1 MIYFFYKVYKGKL
14 LRVDHFIAGDE
25 EEPARKH
32 FIHCRKQSNFEDQ
45 QLPEDW
51 PNLAYF
57 SSLRTVSRSAARTS
71 TAPWV
76 TRTRTLESL
85 KEKGSET
92 GELPASAS
100 SPPPQGFTV
109 TKRTLEGD

>member
-1 MIYFFYKVYKGKL
+1 MIYFFYKVYKGKF

-45 QLPEDW
+45 QLPKDW

-57 SSLRTVSRSAARTS
+57 SSLRTASRSAAKTS

-85 KEKGSET
+85 KKGSET

-109 TKRTLEGD
+109 AKRTLEGD

>member
-1 MIYFFYKVYKGKL
+1 MIYFFYYVYEGKF
-14 LRVDHFIAGDE
+14 LRVDRFIAGDE

-51 PNLAYF
+51 PNLTYF
-57 SSLRTVSRSAARTS
+57 SSLRTVSRSAARKS

-100 SPPPQGFTV
+100 SPPQGFTV
-109 TKRTLEGD
+109 AKRTLEGD

>member
-51 PNLAYF
+51 PNLI
-57 SSLRTVSRSAARTS
+57 
-71 TAPWV
+71 
-76 TRTRTLESL
+76 
-85 KEKGSET
+85 
-92 GELPASAS
+92 
-100 SPPPQGFTV
+100 
-109 TKRTLEGD
+109 

>member
-1 MIYFFYKVYKGKL
+1 MIYFFYKVYKGKF

-57 SSLRTVSRSAARTS
+57 SAARTS

>member
-51 PNLAYF
+51 PNLTYF
-57 SSLRTVSRSAARTS
+57 SSLWTASCSAARTS

-100 SPPPQGFTV
+100 SPPQGFTV
-109 TKRTLEGD
+109 AKRTLEGD

>member
-51 PNLAYF
+51 PNL
-57 SSLRTVSRSAARTS
+57 

-76 TRTRTLESL
+76 TRTQTLESL

>member
-32 FIHCRKQSNFEDQ
+32 FIHCRNQSNFEDQ

-57 SSLRTVSRSAARTS
+57 SAARTS
-71 TAPWV
+71 TAPLV

-109 TKRTLEGD
+109 AKRTLEGD

>member
-1 MIYFFYKVYKGKL
+1 MIYFFYKVYKGKF

-51 PNLAYF
+51 PNLTYF
-57 SSLRTVSRSAARTS
+57 SSLRRTVSRSAARTS

-85 KEKGSET
+85 KKKGSET
-92 GELPASAS
+92 GEMPASAS
-100 SPPPQGFTV
+100 SPPQGFTV
-109 TKRTLEGD
+109 AKRTLEGY

>member
-1 MIYFFYKVYKGKL
+1 MIYFFYKVYKGKF

-51 PNLAYF
+51 PNLI
-57 SSLRTVSRSAARTS
+57 
-71 TAPWV
+71 
-76 TRTRTLESL
+76 
-85 KEKGSET
+85 
-92 GELPASAS
+92 
-100 SPPPQGFTV
+100 
-109 TKRTLEGD
+109 

>member
-1 MIYFFYKVYKGKL
+1 MIYFFYYVYEGKF
-14 LRVDHFIAGDE
+14 LRVDRFIAGDE

-57 SSLRTVSRSAARTS
+57 SSLRTASRSAARTS

-85 KEKGSET
+85 KKKGSET

-109 TKRTLEGD
+109 AKRTLEGD

>member
-57 SSLRTVSRSAARTS
+57 SSLRTASRSAARTS

-100 SPPPQGFTV
+100 SPPQGFTV
-109 TKRTLEGD
+109 AKRTLEGD

>member
-57 SSLRTVSRSAARTS
+57 SRLRTVSRSAARTS

-100 SPPPQGFTV
+100 SPPQGFTV
-109 TKRTLEGD
+109 AKRTLEGD